1 MGFNKNQNANANAN
15 KSQNA
20 DASKPRVTCENLRSM
35 KAVVRNV
42 RQVADNCLT
51 FTLRLGGIDLY
62 GMRLVDGQ
70 KGWFITASST
80 KGKNGK
86 YYENYRV
93 YLDDS
98 SRNAVKTAV
107 LNAYD
112 ENTAEVEV

>member
-1 MGFNKNQNANANAN
+1 MGFNKNQNANTN

-20 DASKPRVTCENLRSM
+20 DKPRVTCESLRSM
-35 KAVVRNV
+35 SAVVRNV

-51 FTLRLGGIDLY
+51 FTLRLAGIDLY

-70 KGWFITASST
+70 KGRFITASST
-80 KGKNGK
+80 KGKNGN

-98 SRNAVKTAV
+98 GRNAVETAV
-107 LNAYD
+107 LKAYD

>member
-1 MGFNKNQNANANAN
+1 MVFSKNQNANAN

-20 DASKPRVTCENLRSM
+20 DAIRIRITCENLRSV

-51 FTLRLGGIDLY
+51 FTLRISGIDLY
-62 GMRLVDGQ
+62 GMRLVDGK
-70 KGWFITASST
+70 KGRFITASST
-80 KGKNGK
+80 KGKNGN

-98 SRNAVKTAV
+98 GRNAVETAV
-107 LNAYD
+107 LKAYY

>member
-1 MGFNKNQNANANAN
+1 MGFNKNQNANAN
-15 KSQNA
+15 KSQNTN
-20 DASKPRVTCENLRSM
+20 KPRVTCESLRSM
-35 KAVVRNV
+35 NAVVRNV

-51 FTLRLGGIDLY
+51 FTLRLAGIDLY

-70 KGWFITASST
+70 KGRFITASST
-80 KGKNGK
+80 KGKNGN

-98 SRNAVKTAV
+98 GRNAVEAAV
-107 LNAYD
+107 LKAYD

>member
-1 MGFNKNQNANANAN
+1 MGFNKNQNANAN

-20 DASKPRVTCENLRSM
+20 DASQPCVTCENLRSI

-51 FTLRLGGIDLY
+51 FTLRFGGIDLY

-70 KGWFITASST
+70 KGRFITASST

-98 SRNAVKTAV
+98 GKNAVETAV
-107 LNAYD
+107 LKAYD

>member
-1 MGFNKNQNANANAN
+1 MGFNKNQNANAN
-15 KSQNA
+15 KL
-20 DASKPRVTCENLRSM
+20 RVTCESLRNM

-51 FTLRLGGIDLY
+51 FTLRFAGVDLY

-70 KGWFITASST
+70 KGRYITASST
-80 KGKNGK
+80 KGKNGN

-98 SRNAVKTAV
+98 GRNAVETAV
-107 LNAYD
+107 LKAYD
-112 ENTAEVEV
+112 ENTAEVKV

>member
-1 MGFNKNQNANANAN
+1 MGFNKNQNANAN

-20 DASKPRVTCENLRSM
+20 DASKPRVTFESLRSM

-51 FTLRLGGIDLY
+51 FTLRFGGIDLY

-70 KGWFITASST
+70 KGRFITASST
-80 KGKNGK
+80 KDKNGN

-98 SRNAVKTAV
+98 GRNAVETAV
-107 LNAYD
+107 LKAYD
-112 ENTAEVEV
+112 ENVAEVEV

>member
-1 MGFNKNQNANANAN
+1 MGFNKNQNANAN

-20 DASKPRVTCENLRSM
+20 DASKSRVTCESLRSM

-51 FTLRLGGIDLY
+51 FTLRFGGIDLY
-62 GMRLVDGQ
+62 GMRLVDGK
-70 KGWFITASST
+70 KGRFITASST
-80 KGKNGK
+80 KGKNGN

-98 SRNAVKTAV
+98 GRNAVETAV
-107 LNAYD
+107 LKAYD

>member
-1 MGFNKNQNANANAN
+1 MVFNKNQNTNAN

-20 DASKPRVTCENLRSM
+20 DGSKLRVTCESLRSM

-51 FTLRLGGIDLY
+51 FTLRFAGVELY
-62 GMRLVDGQ
+62 GMRLVNGQ
-70 KGWFITASST
+70 RGMFITASST
-80 KGKNGK
+80 KGKNGN

-98 SRNAVKTAV
+98 GRNAVKTAV
-107 LNAYD
+107 LKAYD

>member
-1 MGFNKNQNANANAN
+1 MGFNKNQNANAN

-20 DASKPRVTCENLRSM
+20 DASKPRVTCESLRSM

-51 FTLRLGGIDLY
+51 FTLRFAGVDLY

-70 KGWFITASST
+70 KGRFITASST
-80 KGKNGK
+80 KGKDGR

-98 SRNAVKTAV
+98 GRNAVETAV
-107 LNAYD
+107 LKAYD
-112 ENTAEVEV
+112 ENTTNVEV

>member
-1 MGFNKNQNANANAN
+1 MGFNNNQNANAN

-20 DASKPRVTCENLRSM
+20 DASKPRVTCESLRSM

-51 FTLRLGGIDLY
+51 FTLRFAGIDLY

-70 KGWFITASST
+70 KGRFITASST
-80 KGKNGK
+80 KGKNGC

-98 SRNAVKTAV
+98 GRNAVETAV
-107 LNAYD
+107 LKAYD
-112 ENTAEVEV
+112 ENTTNVEV

>member
-1 MGFNKNQNANANAN
+1 MGFNKNQNANAN
-15 KSQNA
+15 KSQNTN
-20 DASKPRVTCENLRSM
+20 KPRVTGESLRSM
-35 KAVVRNV
+35 NAVVRNV

-51 FTLRLGGIDLY
+51 FTLRFAGIDLY

-70 KGWFITASST
+70 KGRFITASST
-80 KGKNGK
+80 KGKNGN

-98 SRNAVKTAV
+98 GRNAVEAAV
-107 LNAYD
+107 LKAYD

>member
-1 MGFNKNQNANANAN
+1 MVFSKNQTEY
-15 KSQNA
+15 
-20 DASKPRVTCENLRSM
+20 ASKPRVTCESLRNM

-51 FTLRLGGIDLY
+51 FTLRFAGVDLY
-62 GMRLVDGQ
+62 GMRLVNGQ
-70 KGWFITASST
+70 KGLFITASST
-80 KGKNGK
+80 KGKNGN

-98 SRNAVKTAV
+98 GRNAVETAV
-107 LNAYD
+107 LKAYD

>member
-1 MGFNKNQNANANAN
+1 MGFNKNQNANAN

-20 DASKPRVTCENLRSM
+20 DASKPRVTCESLRNM

-51 FTLRLGGIDLY
+51 FTLRFAGVDLY
-62 GMRLVDGQ
+62 GMRLVDG
-70 KGWFITASST
+70 KKSRFITASAT
-80 KGKNGK
+80 KGKNGN
-86 YYENYRV
+86 YYDNYRI

-98 SRNAVKTAV
+98 GRNAIETAV
-107 LNAYD
+107 LKAYD

>member
-1 MGFNKNQNANANAN
+1 MSFNRNADAN

-20 DASKPRVTCENLRSM
+20 DASNPKVTCESLRSM
-35 KAVVRNV
+35 NAVVRSV

-51 FTLRLGGIDLY
+51 FTLRFAGIDLY
-62 GMRLVDGQ
+62 GMRLVEGQ
-70 KGWFITASST
+70 KGRFITANAT
-80 KGKNGK
+80 KGKNGN

-98 SRNAVKTAV
+98 GRNAVETAV
-107 LNAYD
+107 LKAYD

>member
-1 MGFNKNQNANANAN
+1 MGFNKNQDASID

-20 DASKPRVTCENLRSM
+20 STNKKPRITYESLLSM
-35 KAVVRNV
+35 NAVVRNV

-51 FTLRLGGIDLY
+51 FTLRLAGIDLY

-70 KGWFITASST
+70 KGRFITASST
-80 KGKNGK
+80 KGKNGN

-93 YLDDS
+93 YLD
-98 SRNAVKTAV
+98 KTGRDAIESAV
-107 LNAYD
+107 LVAYE

>member
-1 MGFNKNQNANANAN
+1 MGFNKNQNAN

-20 DASKPRVTCENLRSM
+20 DASKPRVTCESLRNM

-51 FTLRLGGIDLY
+51 FTLRFAGVDLY

-70 KGWFITASST
+70 KGRFITASSI
-80 KGKNGK
+80 KGKDGR
-86 YYENYRV
+86 YYENFRV

-98 SRNAVKTAV
+98 GRNAVETAV
-107 LNAYD
+107 LKAYD

>member
-1 MGFNKNQNANANAN
+1 MGFSKSENAT
-15 KSQNA
+15 SQK
-20 DASKPRVTCENLRSM
+20 ASNKPRVSAESLHGM

-51 FTLRLGGIDLY
+51 FTLRLAGIDLY

-70 KGWFITASST
+70 KGRFITASST
-80 KGKNGK
+80 KGKNDK

-98 SRNAVKTAV
+98 GKNAIEAAV
-107 LNAYD
+107 LKAYD

>member
-1 MGFNKNQNANANAN
+1 MGFNKNQYANAN

-20 DASKPRVTCENLRSM
+20 DASKPRVTCESLRSM
-35 KAVVRNV
+35 KAVVCNV

-51 FTLRLGGIDLY
+51 FTLRFAGINLY

-70 KGWFITASST
+70 KGRFITASST
-80 KGKNGK
+80 KGRDGR

-98 SRNAVKTAV
+98 GRNAVETAV
-107 LNAYD
+107 LKAYD
-112 ENTAEVEV
+112 ENTTNVEV

>member
-1 MGFNKNQNANANAN
+1 MGFNKNQNASTNKGQNANAN
-15 KSQNA
+15 
-20 DASKPRVTCENLRSM
+20 KPRVTCESLRSM
-35 KAVVRNV
+35 QAVVRNV

-51 FTLRLGGIDLY
+51 FTLRLAGIDLY

-70 KGWFITASST
+70 KGRFITASST
-80 KGKNGK
+80 KGKNGN

-98 SRNAVKTAV
+98 GRNAVEAAV
-107 LNAYD
+107 LKAYD

>member
-1 MGFNKNQNANANAN
+1 MGFNKSN
-15 KSQNA
+15 
-20 DASKPRVTCENLRSM
+20 DASYQKKTTDKPCVTCEGLRNM

-51 FTLRLGGIDLY
+51 FTLRFAGVDLY

-70 KGWFITASST
+70 KGRFITASST
-80 KGKNGK
+80 KGKNGN

-98 SRNAVKTAV
+98 GRNAVETAV
-107 LNAYD
+107 LKAYD

>member
-1 MGFNKNQNANANAN
+1 MGFNKNQNANAN
-15 KSQNA
+15 KRQNA
-20 DASKPRVTCENLRSM
+20 DASKPRVTCESLRSM

-51 FTLRLGGIDLY
+51 FTLRFAGIDLY

-70 KGWFITASST
+70 KGRFITASST
-80 KGKNGK
+80 KGKNGN

-98 SRNAVKTAV
+98 GRNAVETAV
-107 LNAYD
+107 LKAYD

>member
-1 MGFNKNQNANANAN
+1 MGFNKSNNASYQ
-15 KSQNA
+15 KETT
-20 DASKPRVTCENLRSM
+20 DKPRVTCESLRSM

-51 FTLRLGGIDLY
+51 FTLRFAGVDFY

-70 KGWFITASST
+70 KGRFITASST
-80 KGKNGK
+80 KGKNGT

-98 SRNAVKTAV
+98 GRNAVEAAV
-107 LNAYD
+107 LKAYD

>member
-1 MGFNKNQNANANAN
+1 MGFNKSNNASYQ
-15 KSQNA
+15 KETA
-20 DASKPRVTCENLRSM
+20 DKPRVTCESLRSM
-35 KAVVRNV
+35 NAVVRNV

-51 FTLRLGGIDLY
+51 FTLRFAGFDLY

-70 KGWFITASST
+70 KGRFITASST
-80 KGKNGK
+80 KGKNGT

-98 SRNAVKTAV
+98 GRNAVEVAV
-107 LNAYD
+107 LKAYD

>member
-1 MGFNKNQNANANAN
+1 MGFNKNQNANDN
-15 KSQNA
+15 
-20 DASKPRVTCENLRSM
+20 KPRVTCESLRGM
-35 KAVVRNV
+35 NAVVRNV

-51 FTLRLGGIDLY
+51 FTLRFAGIDLY

-70 KGWFITASST
+70 RGRFITASST
-80 KGKNGK
+80 KGKNGN

-98 SRNAVKTAV
+98 GKNAVEAAV
-107 LNAYD
+107 LKAYD

>member
-1 MGFNKNQNANANAN
+1 MGFNKNQNANAN

-20 DASKPRVTCENLRSM
+20 DASKPRVTSESLRGM
-35 KAVVRNV
+35 NAVVRNV

-51 FTLRLGGIDLY
+51 FTLRLAGIDLY

-70 KGWFITASST
+70 KGQFITASST
-80 KGKNGK
+80 KGKNGN

-93 YLDDS
+93 YLDNS
-98 SRNAVKTAV
+98 GRNAVEAAV
-107 LNAYD
+107 LKAYD

>member
-1 MGFNKNQNANANAN
+1 MSFNKNSNSQTASTN
-15 KSQNA
+15 K
-20 DASKPRVTCENLRSM
+20 KPRVTSESLRSM
-35 KAVVRNV
+35 NAIVRNV

-51 FTLRLGGIDLY
+51 FTLRLAGIDLY

-70 KGWFITASST
+70 RGRFITASST
-80 KGKNGK
+80 KGKNDK

-98 SRNAVKTAV
+98 GKNAIESAV
-107 LNAYD
+107 LKAYD